1 MNISRIDPR
10 LVGTIKANLSP
21 STELLSIIDDINAYP
36 DLKIRTQMAEIGK
49 AYQAPDANDVFDQ
62 LVYQG
67 CLMGR
72 QDIQFSILGDGESV
86 DTSYEVRVVAGKC
99 EHELRMSSQ
108 RLDDAVAI
116 ERLQNRL
123 EFYKGIGARFRAIE
137 PELVKM
143 FKRGFKNLLE
153 PTQQPVTNPA
163 PSAPKA
169 KKVRKP

>member
-1 MNISRIDPR
+1 MNISRFDPS
-10 LVGTIKANLSP
+10 LVGTIKANHVP

-62 LVYQG
+62 IVYKG

-72 QDIQFSILGDGESV
+72 QDIQFSILGDGESF

-99 EHELRMSSQ
+99 EHELRMPSQ
-108 RLDDAVAI
+108 RLADAVAI
-116 ERLQNRL
+116 EKLQNRL
-123 EFYKGIGARFRAIE
+123 EFYKSIGDRFRAIE
-137 PELVKM
+137 PELVEM
-143 FKRGFKNLLE
+143 FKKGYKNLLE

-163 PSAPKA
+163 PSTPQT